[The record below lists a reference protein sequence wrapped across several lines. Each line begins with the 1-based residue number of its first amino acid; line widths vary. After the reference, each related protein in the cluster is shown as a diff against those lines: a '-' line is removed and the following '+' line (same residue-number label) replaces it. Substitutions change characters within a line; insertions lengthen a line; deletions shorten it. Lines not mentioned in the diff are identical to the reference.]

1 MTAAVSRLTNFFQDR
16 APADKYVV
24 WVVLALMGV
33 GVVAVYS
40 AITFLAETKGSGSP
54 DPLLFR
60 HVAHA
65 VLALSAMGVVSLVD
79 YRTIARYS
87 RIFLIGALGLLL
99 AVKITGFVTEGP
111 DRWIRFAGIGFQPSD
126 LARVALLMYVA
137 VLLTQKQDYVK
148 DFTRSFLPI
157 LVWVFGTIALIG
169 LDDLSTSLVVLVVI
183 MLMCFV
189 GRVSTWQIGGLGV
202 LGALLGAALIMS
214 SPNRAAR
221 VESYLGVKIFSATDT
236 EHVMDPQGEGYQA
249 KQARI
254 AFAMGGLT
262 GVGPGK
268 SVQRD
273 FLPAPYNDFIFAIIA
288 EEYGLIGAF
297 GLLVGFC
304 VLLFRGYLRIA
315 RDAPDPLGL
324 FLAVGFTTLVV
335 AYGFIHA
342 GVSCGLL
349 PVTGLPM
356 PFVSYGGTSML
367 ANGIM
372 IGVLLNISRQA
383 QTRTPERE
391 RRQHQPLVADRRP
404 FGKTTS

>member
-1 MTAAVSRLTNFFQDR
+1 MSAVLDKLTSFIQDR

-24 WVVLALMGV
+24 WVVLALTGA

-40 AITFLAETKGSGSP
+40 AITFLAETKGGGSP
-54 DPLLFR
+54 DPLLLR

-65 VLALSAMGVVSLVD
+65 VLALSVMGAVSLVD
-79 YRTIARYS
+79 YRTLARYS
-87 RIFLIGALGLLL
+87 RIALIGALGLLL
-99 AVKITGFVTEGP
+99 AVKIVGLFSDGP

-137 VLLTQKQDYVK
+137 VLLAQKQDYVK

-169 LDDLSTSLVVLVVI
+169 VDDLSTSLVVLMVI
-183 MLMCFV
+183 MGMCFV
-189 GRVSTWQIGGLGV
+189 GRVSTLQIGGLGV
-202 LGALLGAALIMS
+202 LGALLGVVLIMN

-221 VESYLGVKIFSATDT
+221 VESYLGVKLFSSTQT
-236 EHVMDPQGEGYQA
+236 EYVMNPQGEGYQA
-249 KQARI
+249 RQARI

-273 FLPAPYNDFIFAIIA
+273 FLPAPYNDFIFAIVA

-297 GLLVGFC
+297 ALLMGFC
-304 VLLFRGYLRIA
+304 ILLFRGYLRIA

-324 FLAVGFTTLVV
+324 FLGVGFTTLVV
-335 AYGFIHA
+335 TYGFVHA
-342 GVSCGLL
+342 GVACGLL

-372 IGVLLNISRQA
+372 MGVLLNISRQSNGSPDA
-383 QTRTPERE
+383 SDPPAGPRNR
-391 RRQHQPLVADRRP
+391 PLP
-404 FGKTTS
+404 